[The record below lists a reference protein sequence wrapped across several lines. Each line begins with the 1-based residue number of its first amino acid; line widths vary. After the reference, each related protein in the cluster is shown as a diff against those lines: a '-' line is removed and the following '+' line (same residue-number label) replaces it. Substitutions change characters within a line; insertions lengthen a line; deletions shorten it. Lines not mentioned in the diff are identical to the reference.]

1 MGANKIVLLGTD
13 FDSQNET
20 KAHFSKANFK
30 KTAQGDLNSV
40 EWYNFKKK
48 DIFEALKRLKNI
60 LDNNNIELINASSYT
75 SEKILKKKK
84 LDTFA

>member
-13 FDSQNET
+13 FDSQDVT
-20 KAHFSKANFK
+20 KTHFSKANFK

-40 EWYNFKKK
+40 EWYDFKKK
-48 DIFEALKRLKNI
+48 EIFVALKRLKDI
-60 LDNNNIELINASSYT
+60 LDDSNIELINASSYT